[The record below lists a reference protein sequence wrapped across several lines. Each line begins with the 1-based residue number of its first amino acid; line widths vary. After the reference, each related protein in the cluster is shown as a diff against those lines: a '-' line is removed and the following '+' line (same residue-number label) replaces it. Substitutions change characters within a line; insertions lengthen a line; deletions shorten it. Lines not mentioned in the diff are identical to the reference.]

1 MYLGHNGVVGRDPWG
16 IPLCNL
22 FREDIVEHFPHLT
35 RGSRKWES
43 YPVFNPTG
51 EGTPGLF
58 LDIHKLGSGLR
69 RFYA

>member
-1 MYLGHNGVVGRDPWG
+1 MYLGHNGAVGRDPWR

-35 RGSRKWES
+35 RGSGKCGMHS
-43 YPVFNPTG
+43 VFNPIG